1 MSVTHFKFISFSDN
15 VEERD
20 IMTAS
25 LIQKK
30 GPYFTA
36 IITPPAQIPITLP
49 VPKPKIQSMLSDS
62 LVRDSLK
69 QQPAKSKGPPPPVQ
83 KKPKNPFGKDVA
95 CAMDKPRP
103 YSDILQKNI
112 KMGRRESA
120 LHYITENFDK
130 TPSDLDMSFC
140 PGTLDS
146 PCNMCVT
153 GHFDP
158 GLQSEVNVSKIYS
171 GLDGKDMDLWTK
183 IADIIP
189 EPGGLDISHRHK
201 LEKKAKIKGP
211 PPPVPK
217 KPLNPYVATE
227 RDVALPINV
236 SILKNTAGNVTCESW
251 DYNPCMHKTVH
262 EEEAETNCA
271 TDNFLVTYGT
281 SNTLDENVFCRF
293 RPELIKQT
301 TNEHKKMTQLG
312 CQDNSEHQGS
322 KVLEMTKTSDV
333 KKPFSSPMERRLL
346 PKKGEFILY

>member
-1 MSVTHFKFISFSDN
+1 MSVTHFKSISFSD
-15 VEERD
+15 VDERD
-20 IMTAS
+20 I
-25 LIQKK
+25 
-30 GPYFTA
+30 
-36 IITPPAQIPITLP
+36 ITLP
-49 VPKPKIQSMLSDS
+49 VPKPKIQSMISDS

-69 QQPAKSKGPPPPVQ
+69 QQPAKSKSKPPPPVQ
-83 KKPKNPFGKDVA
+83 KKPKNPFGKDVT

-120 LHYITENFDK
+120 LHYVTENFDK
-130 TPSDLDMSFC
+130 SPSDLDMLSFC

-153 GHFDP
+153 GGFDP

-171 GLDGKDMDLWTK
+171 DLDGKDMDLWTK
-183 IADIIP
+183 IVDIIP

-217 KPLNPYVATE
+217 KPLNPYVAAE

-236 SILKNTAGNVTCESW
+236 SILKNTAGTLTYESW
-251 DYNPCMHKTVH
+251 DYNLCMHKTGH
-262 EEEAETNCA
+262 EEEPETNSA
-271 TDNFLVTYGT
+271 TDRVTNGT
-281 SNTLDENVFCRF
+281 SNTLDEIFFCRF

-301 TNEHKKMTQLG
+301 KNEHKKKTQLFS
-312 CQDNSEHQGS
+312 QDNSGHQGS

-333 KKPFSSPMERRLL
+333 KKPFPSPMEGRPL